1 MFYFV
6 CIPKNVAFYVFY
18 NKYYLKK
25 WNPEQSQSEEII
37 MYSLLS
43 RHLYQRSSCQK
54 LIFRSWHGHGHGSH
68 NNGQHQAKEK
78 VFQFFNKVMDNP
90 LPLGV
95 GALVVGILQLRRIRE
110 RESRKSESSGCSDVQ
125 LADPWQVTSYQS
137 LPLRHVSR

>member
-1 MFYFV
+1 
-6 CIPKNVAFYVFY
+6 
-18 NKYYLKK
+18 
-25 WNPEQSQSEEII
+25 

-54 LIFRSWHGHGHGSH
+54 LIFRSCHGHGHGSH
-68 NNGQHQAKEK
+68 NNGQHQAKDK

-110 RESRKSESSGCSDVQ
+110 GCHPQSPRLNCISVFCILPPETITASTLPWTGLSGLENIFQESCCLSV
-125 LADPWQVTSYQS
+125 LV
-137 LPLRHVSR
+137 

>member
-1 MFYFV
+1 
-6 CIPKNVAFYVFY
+6 
-18 NKYYLKK
+18 
-25 WNPEQSQSEEII
+25 

-43 RHLYQRSSCQK
+43 RHLYQRSPCQK
-54 LIFRSWHGHGHGSH
+54 LIFRSCHGHGSH

-110 RESRKSESSGCSDVQ
+110 RESRKSEFSGCTDVQ
-125 LADPWQVTSYQS
+125 LVDPWQVTSYQS